1 MEDQNNGIQQIKHKN
16 NNLWMYIVLIVLALG
31 IIGLSIYMISIK
43 KELSGLVAEKEAQRV
58 ELVEELNN
66 LMQEHE
72 KIKVSYGE
80 MSDSLVAMDSIIKSD
95 AKEIKNLLNYKW
107 EYYTIK
113 KKLSRLQVV
122 SQNYVRQMD
131 SLYTVNSALTEENLQ
146 MKEEIQ
152 IERRR
157 NDNLNQQKEELSGK
171 VEEASILG
179 SYNIDA
185 GAYRV
190 KGNGSEV
197 KTDKIRRTDRIKV
210 CFTLSANSIVAA
222 GTKSIY
228 IRVARPNKEI
238 LTKGRTN
245 QYTFEHKGETLQ
257 YTEKKDIDYQNEA
270 MDLCLR
276 WNKRS
281 TQELEPGIY
290 HVDIFDGDNNI
301 GHAIFELK

>member
-16 NNLWMYIVLIVLALG
+16 NNLWMYIVLVVLALG

-43 KELSGLVAEKEAQRV
+43 KELSGLVAEKEAQRL
-58 ELVEELNN
+58 ELVEELDN
-66 LMQEHE
+66 LLQEHE
-72 KIKVSYGE
+72 QIKASYGE
-80 MSDSLVAMDSIIKSD
+80 VSDSLMVMDSIIKSD

-107 EYYTIK
+107 EYYKIK

-131 SLYTVNSALTEENLQ
+131 SLYTVNTALTEENLQ

-157 NDNLNQQKEELSGK
+157 NQNLSTKTEELSGK

-179 SYNIDA
+179 TYNLDA

-190 KGNGSEV
+190 KGSGSEV

-210 CFTLSANSIVAA
+210 CFTLSANSIVEA
-222 GTKSIY
+222 GNKTIY

-238 LTKGRTN
+238 LTKGRSN

-257 YTEKKDIDYQNEA
+257 YTEKKD
-270 MDLCLR
+270 
-276 WNKRS
+276 
-281 TQELEPGIY
+281 
-290 HVDIFDGDNNI
+290 
-301 GHAIFELK
+301 

>member
-1 MEDQNNGIQQIKHKN
+1 MEDQNNEVQPIKHKN
-16 NNLWMYIVLIVLALG
+16 NNLWMYIVLIILALG

-43 KELSGLVAEKEAQRV
+43 KELSGLVAEKEAQRI
-58 ELVEELNN
+58 ELVEELNS

-80 MSDSLVAMDSIIKSD
+80 MSDSLVVMDSIIKSD

-107 EYYTIK
+107 EYYKIK
-113 KKLSRLQVV
+113 KKLSRLQTV

-131 SLYTVNSALTEENLQ
+131 SLYTVNTVLTEENMQ

-157 NDNLNQQKEELSGK
+157 NDNLAQQKEELSGK

-190 KGNGSEV
+190 KGSGSEV

-222 GTKSIY
+222 GKKSIY

-238 LTKGRTN
+238 LTKGRSN
-245 QYTFEHKGETLQ
+245 QYTFDHQGETLQ
-257 YTEKKDIDYQNEA
+257 YTEKKEIDYQNEA
-270 MDLCLR
+270 VDLCLR

>member
-16 NNLWMYIVLIVLALG
+16 NNLWMYIVLVVLALG

-43 KELSGLVAEKEAQRV
+43 KELSGLVAEKEAQRL
-58 ELVEELNN
+58 ELVEELDN
-66 LMQEHE
+66 LLQEHE
-72 KIKVSYGE
+72 QIKASYGE
-80 MSDSLVAMDSIIKSD
+80 VSDSLMVMDSIIKSD
-95 AKEIKNLLNYKW
+95 ATEIKHLVSYKG
-107 EYYTIK
+107 EYYKIK

-131 SLYTVNSALTEENLQ
+131 SLYTVNTALTEENLQ

-157 NDNLNQQKEELSGK
+157 NQNLSTKTEELSGK

-179 SYNIDA
+179 TYNLDA

-190 KGNGSEV
+190 KGSGSEV

-210 CFTLSANSIVAA
+210 CFTLSANSIVEA
-222 GTKSIY
+222 GNKTIY

-238 LTKGRTN
+238 LTKGRSN

-257 YTEKKDIDYQNEA
+257 YTEKKDIDYQNESI
-270 MDLCLR
+270 DLCLR

-301 GHAIFELK
+301 GHTLFELR